1 MKLALAWKIILWKKS
16 SAALLC
22 STLICGHTG
31 HRVVQH
37 KAGAGVD
44 SKIYF

>member
-1 MKLALAWKIILWKKS
+1 MKLALAFSMENYFVEKIF
-16 SAALLC
+16 C

-44 SKIYF
+44 SKRYF